1 MAPRLDPRKCCSSG
15 LSLTVTL
22 PYVPEGN
29 AMSLNQLG
37 ASFLCERLFISG
49 CHSSNPASNTTVRN
63 VKIAQWGQALYLIVN
78 ISIWET
84 SVPGKVAT
92 HVDSRDRKSVV

>member
-1 MAPRLDPRKCCSSG
+1 
-15 LSLTVTL
+15 
-22 PYVPEGN
+22 
-29 AMSLNQLG
+29 MSLKQLG
-37 ASFLCERLFISG
+37 AAFLCGILFISG
-49 CHSSNPASNTTVRN
+49 CHSSNPASNPTVRN

-92 HVDSRDRKSVV
+92 QVLMSIPDQAVVLVSRSPNLNGMLAYR